1 MKPVIIDVD
10 TGVDDAI
17 AILLALRSQEFK
29 VLGITTVSGNVEVDL
44 ATQNTLALL
53 DLIDAEEIP
62 VARGMDAPLIR
73 PLVTAKHVHG
83 SHGLGEYKV
92 GASARSIVQEHGV
105 DFLIRTIKESA
116 EPVTL
121 ILLGPLT
128 NMAMALKKDPAIKEN
143 IDELIIMGGA
153 DAAGGNETPVAE
165 FNIYVDPEAAQIVF
179 ESGLPITLVT
189 WDATLHAWLT
199 KNEVERLANS
209 NDKAGKVAAE
219 LIGFLGNVFH
229 REQVPLCDPAAMLA
243 ALDRSIIETKQLPIQ
258 VETEGRI
265 TRGMT
270 VIDTRPNRT
279 AAPDDPLPRVHV
291 AFKVDREKFSILFMQ
306 LLTQSAE

>member
-17 AILLALRSQEFK
+17 AILLALRSQELN

-44 ATQNTLALL
+44 ATKNTLALL

-92 GASARSIVQEHGV
+92 GASTRSIVQEHGV

-199 KNEVERLANS
+199 KNEVERLAS
-209 NDKAGKVAAE
+209 SKDKAGKVAAK
-219 LIGFLGNVFH
+219 LIGFLGKVFH
-229 REQVPLCDPAAMLA
+229 REQVPLCDPSAILA
-243 ALDRSIIETKQLPIQ
+243 ALDRSIIEAKQLPIQ

-279 AAPDDPLPRVHV
+279 AAPDDPRPRVHV
-291 AFKVDREKFSILFMQ
+291 AFKVDREKFSRLLMQ